1 MKNKP
6 SAITKGSEIF
16 SKFAHMN
23 NPLLKPFGTPFDS
36 VPFGDLKTEHFKP
49 AILQLIANAKKE
61 VDAIVAN
68 PEPANFTNTIA
79 AMEYVGKS
87 LNIAS
92 ATFFNLDAAE
102 TNDEIQQLAQ
112 ELSPILAEY
121 SNDIMLNEALFKRVK
136 QVHDETDPAT
146 LTPEEARLLEKTYQG
161 FARNGALLSDADKA
175 TLRDIDKQL
184 ATLTM
189 KFAQNVLQETND
201 YHLHIRDEAQL
212 DGLPDSIRAAAK
224 AEAEKRKLTGWVFTL
239 HFPSYV
245 PFMKYASNRAL
256 REELYMASATRALKD
271 NGNNNEAIVHD
282 IVDLRRRRAKLL
294 GFGTHADFVLQERMA
309 ASPAIVLDFL
319 NELLVKARPHAI
331 REVDELKALA
341 AKDGIREMMPY
352 DHAYYAEKLREAKFN
367 LSEEAL
373 KPYFPLAQVRDAAFE
388 AATRLY
394 GLTFSV
400 RTDIPTYHPEV
411 TVYEVLEH
419 GHHKALLYTDWHPRE
434 GKRAGAWM
442 TVYRGQWVENG
453 HHVRPHISIV
463 CNFAR
468 PVGDTPSLLTFNE
481 VTTLFHEF
489 GHALH
494 GILADTVY
502 ESLSGTNVYWDFVE
516 LPSQFMEN
524 YCYEKEFLRSFARH
538 YQTGAILPDQEID
551 KIVAAANFME
561 GYQTMRQ
568 LSFGLL
574 DMAYHTGALDAGIS
588 IEHFEKATI
597 RDTQLY
603 PDVPGTAQSTAFS
616 HIFAGGYAA
625 GYYSYKWAEV
635 LDADAFAYF
644 RETGIFNADTA
655 AKFKTLLS
663 SGGTID
669 PMELYIRF
677 RGRKPT
683 PDALL
688 KRAGLV
694 ASNTKKI
701 P

>member
-1 MKNKP
+1 M
-6 SAITKGSEIF
+6 S
-16 SKFAHMN
+16 
-23 NPLLKPFGTPFDS
+23 NPLLQPFDTPFDS
-36 VPFGDLKTEHFKP
+36 IPFDRIKTEHFKP
-49 AILQLIANAKKE
+49 AILELIASAKKTI
-61 VDAIVAN
+61 DAIVSR
-68 PEPANFTNTIA
+68 PGPADFTNTIA
-79 AMEYVGKS
+79 AMEHAGKA
-87 LNIAS
+87 LDIAS
-92 ATFFNLDAAE
+92 ATFFNLDSAE

-121 SNDIMLNEALFKRVK
+121 SNDIMLNQPLFNRVK
-136 QVHDETDPAT
+136 QVHDETDPAS
-146 LTPEEARLLEKTYQG
+146 LTPEEARLLDKTYKG
-161 FARNGALLSDADKA
+161 FARNGALLTDTDKE

-189 KFAQNVLQETND
+189 KFSQHVLQETNA
-201 YHLHIRDEAQL
+201 YHLHVQEESQL
-212 DGLPDSIRAAAK
+212 EGLPDSIRAAAR
-224 AEAEKRKLTGWVFTL
+224 AEAEKRELEGWVFTL

-245 PFMKYASNRAL
+245 PFMKYANNRAL
-256 REELYMASATRALKD
+256 RKELYMASATRALKD
-271 NGNNNEAIVHD
+271 NTNNNESIVRD
-282 IVDLRRRRAKLL
+282 IVDLRSRRANLL

-309 ASPAIVLDFL
+309 ASPAIVANFL
-319 NELLVKARPHAI
+319 NELLVKAKPHAVQ
-331 REVDELKALA
+331 EVNELKNLAASDGIDEL
-341 AKDGIREMMPY
+341 MPY

-373 KPYFPLAQVRDAAFE
+373 KPYFPLASVRDAAFD
-388 AATRLY
+388 AAHKLY
-394 GLTFSV
+394 GLTFSA

-411 TVYEVLEH
+411 TVYEVLEN
-419 GHHKALLYTDWHPRE
+419 GQHKALLYTDWHPRE

-442 TVYRGQWVENG
+442 TAYRGQWMESS
-453 HHVRPHISIV
+453 HQVRPHISIV

-538 YQTGAILPDQEID
+538 YRTGEVLLDVEID
-551 KIVAAANFME
+551 KIIAAANFME
-561 GYQTMRQ
+561 GYQTVRQ

-574 DMAYHTGALDAGIS
+574 DMAYHTGLLDTGTS
-588 IEHFEKATI
+588 IEQFEKETI
-597 RDTQLY
+597 YDTQLY

-644 RETGIFNADTA
+644 KETGIFNADTA

-663 SGGTID
+663 SGGTVD

-694 ASNTKKI
+694 A
-701 P
+701 